1 MTKRTGAAAIG
12 VTSLGVT
19 SLGVTS
25 LVVMLLAV
33 TFGGSASA
41 RAAGYAAV
49 AVQHAQANDVS
60 ARRHQRPRYR
70 YVSRPP
76 YPDYYGRPY
85 YYAPAPF
92 FPIPPFFGYGWE
104 PW

>member
-1 MTKRTGAAAIG
+1 
-12 VTSLGVT
+12 
-19 SLGVTS
+19 
-25 LVVMLLAV
+25 
-33 TFGGSASA
+33 
-41 RAAGYAAV
+41 
-49 AVQHAQANDVS
+49 VQHAQANDVS

-76 YPDYYGRPY
+76 HSGYYGRPY

-104 PW
+104 SW